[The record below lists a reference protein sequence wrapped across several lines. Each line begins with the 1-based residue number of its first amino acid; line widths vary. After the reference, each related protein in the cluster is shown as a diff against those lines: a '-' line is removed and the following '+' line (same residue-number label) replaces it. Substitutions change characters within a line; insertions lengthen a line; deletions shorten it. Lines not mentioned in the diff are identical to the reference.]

1 MLRNLLRSGIKF
13 LFFVLSDF
21 DVKGLDNIPPE
32 GGVILAVNHLS
43 RLDAPL
49 IFMLLKRG
57 DATALVADTYQENS
71 FFRWIV
77 EAVDG
82 IWINRK
88 QADFQALREAQK
100 YLEGGGLLGVAPEGT
115 RSNNGALMQAKIGM
129 AYLAEK
135 ARVPV
140 VPTAI
145 YGTETI
151 SHKLSRLKRPK
162 LYVQF
167 GQPVRFPPLKQSGRS
182 KALEKNTDEI
192 MCQIAAM
199 LPEAYRGA
207 YADHPRLQELL
218 QHKEDAPTATQLDT
232 PQTSGIIPNNSIRK

>member
-1 MLRNLLRSGIKF
+1 MLRNLLQRGIKF
-13 LFFVLSDF
+13 LFIVLANI
-21 DVKGLDNIPPE
+21 DVKGLENIPTE

-43 RLDAPL
+43 RLDSPL
-49 IFMLLKRG
+49 IFMLLKR
-57 DATALVADTYQENS
+57 DNATALVADTYQENP
-71 FFRWIV
+71 FFRWII
-77 EAVDG
+77 EAVNG
-82 IWINRK
+82 IWINRE

-100 YLEGGGLLGVAPEGT
+100 YLERGGLLGVAPEGT
-115 RSNNGALMQAKIGM
+115 RSKNGALMQAKIGM

-151 SHKLSRLKRPK
+151 AHKLSHLQRPK
-162 LYVQF
+162 LSVQF
-167 GQPVRFPPLKQSGRS
+167 GQPIHFSPLKQSGRS

-199 LPEAYRGA
+199 LPQAYRGA

-218 QHKEDAPTATQLDT
+218 QTKDDRPMAAQLDT